1 MEVQSNVNQTDDSSD
16 ITRYENIVL
25 ARAIFCSISF
35 SCCFF
40 LIIIY
45 VIYCMQIKLKLFI
58 KKEEQNEPNEI
69 LENDYS
75 DTDTKSNKNNNT
87 KSKQKIGLGSNF
99 MFFLTISNFFGALF
113 EFLFYFYSKSKNED
127 NLLQK
132 YQSMNEDNNC
142 HLLGFAHNFFD
153 LLAVCWTTM
162 LTLLFYRSTNL
173 SNEMLYHDN
182 KYLIIGFIYSFVS
195 CTILCGIPLLIEG
208 FGFAGYYCSFK
219 YIENFLEE
227 PKEKIQKQICRYIF
241 VIFTTLNNLINVYWL
256 IKTYKF
262 YSKKLKIIK
271 NQNKNEYKLMLIYVW
286 VFRIFPIVLIVSRL
300 FKGLSRLIIENI
312 KNDLFNDI
320 VEYINGFLFA
330 SNGIFDS
337 IACAF
342 FFRGVFWCCT
352 SNTNSRTLT
361 QDAEGSDL
369 NYLGGDVID
378 E

>member
-25 ARAIFCSISF
+25 ARTIFCSISF

-271 NQNKNEYKLMLIYVW
+271 KQNKNEYK
-286 VFRIFPIVLIVSRL
+286 
-300 FKGLSRLIIENI
+300 
-312 KNDLFNDI
+312 
-320 VEYINGFLFA
+320 
-330 SNGIFDS
+330 
-337 IACAF
+337 
-342 FFRGVFWCCT
+342 
-352 SNTNSRTLT
+352 
-361 QDAEGSDL
+361 
-369 NYLGGDVID
+369 
-378 E
+378 